1 MKRTLKYAG
10 ILLLA
15 LILLV
20 VLAAVCYVGYMQWQ
34 YHRIPDNTPLEVAQP
49 QDTMLKIGQEYTAMS
64 YNIGFGA
71 YGPDYSFFMDK
82 GVMEDGTPVKGKY
95 GKAISADSVQQ
106 HTDGVLEVLGQ
117 HTPDFALL
125 QEVDQDADR
134 SYHINQQELIAQG
147 MPGYASVYDINFHS
161 AYLMYPF
168 NDPHGA
174 GTAGLLTLS
183 RYAITDAVHR
193 SYPAVEG
200 FFAKFTDLDRCF
212 TTLRVSVEN
221 GRELVILHSHMSAY
235 DEGGTVRQ
243 RQLEMISSVMTTEYE
258 KGNYVI
264 VGGDFNHALG
274 EEVAHAFPSK
284 QQYPAWVYVLDNKDL
299 PEHFELARAHNRTE
313 VSTCRAAEIVYEP
326 GVNYC
331 TVLDGFWVSDNIQ
344 YTAENI
350 DTQYANSDHN
360 PVLLHFTLKD

>member
-1 MKRTLKYAG
+1 MKKTLKRIG
-10 ILLLA
+10 IILLV

-20 VLAAVCYVGYMQWQ
+20 LLLVGCYIGYMQWQ
-34 YHRIPDNTPLEVAQP
+34 YHRIPDKEPLKVDQP
-49 QDTMLKIGQEYTAMS
+49 QDGVLKTGQEYSAMT

-71 YGPDYSFFMDK
+71 YGPEYSFFMDS
-82 GVMEDGTPVKGKY
+82 GVMEDGTAVRGKY
-95 GKAISADSVQQ
+95 GKAISAESVQQ
-106 HTDGVLEVLGQ
+106 HTDGVLQVLEKYN
-117 HTPDFALL
+117 PDFALL

-134 SYHINQQELIAQG
+134 SYHIDQQALIAQG
-147 MPGYASVYDINFHS
+147 VQGYASVYDINFHS
-161 AYLMYPF
+161 AYLLYPL

-183 RYAITDAVHR
+183 RYAVTDAVHR

-200 FFAKFTDLDRCF
+200 FIAKFTDLDRCF
-212 TTLRVSVEN
+212 TTLRVPVDN
-221 GRELVILHSHMSAY
+221 GKELVILHSHMSAY

-243 RQLEMISSVMTTEYE
+243 RQMEMLSGVMTEEYE

-274 EEVAHAFPSK
+274 EEVTHAFPSK
-284 QQYPAWVYVLDNKDL
+284 QQYPGWVYVLDNKDL
-299 PEHFELARAHNRTE
+299 PEHFQLARADNRTE
-313 VSTCRAAEIVYEP
+313 VSTCRAAEIPYEP

-331 TVLDGFWVSDNIQ
+331 TVLDGFWVSDNIE

-360 PVLLHFTLKD
+360 PVLMHFILKG